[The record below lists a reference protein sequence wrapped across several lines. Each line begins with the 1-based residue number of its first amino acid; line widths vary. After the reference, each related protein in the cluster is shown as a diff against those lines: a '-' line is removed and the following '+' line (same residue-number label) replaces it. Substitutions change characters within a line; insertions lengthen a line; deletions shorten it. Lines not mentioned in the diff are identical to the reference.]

1 MGIFDSFKR
10 RKQEDM
16 AKKNRANHQPI
27 YKQEEVKVE
36 AVVPEPKV
44 EEPVVPEPV
53 QEAPAPAP
61 VVETKPLEEGY
72 NQLDL
77 AVAKLMG
84 TYDGTKAPKP
94 YSTDKSLVM
103 DMVAFAKENKIKLP
117 LFTSDPTR
125 IAKAIAKVEDK

>member
-10 RKQEDM
+10 RKSDDM
-16 AKKNRANHQPI
+16 AKKDKAKHQPI
-27 YKQEEVKVE
+27 YKNEPVKVE
-36 AVVPEPKV
+36 AVSPEPDEPKV
-44 EEPVVPEPV
+44 TKTVDSIAPKPVTAVNED
-53 QEAPAPAP
+53 
-61 VVETKPLEEGY
+61 LF

-84 TYDGTKAPKP
+84 TYNGSDAPKP

-103 DMVAFAKENKIKLP
+103 DMVAFARADKIKLP

-125 IAKAIAKVEDK
+125 IAKAIAKQENN